1 MMLITDARGLIQYHE
16 HIRQETLGKSHF
28 VGFVESPTMLLTSTS
43 PLRKTNDWARAPLE
57 VCCGCSSPVNA
68 QLGALARIDLGE
80 IGEFGVVGDGMPSAS
95 HKVAVEEYPQ
105 PLPSSSV
112 SPKAVSTVKLHGKLH
127 HEKLQ
132 EVNRRSSSRT
142 YT

>member
-1 MMLITDARGLIQYHE
+1 
-16 HIRQETLGKSHF
+16 
-28 VGFVESPTMLLTSTS
+28 MLLTSTS
-43 PLRKTNDWARAPLE
+43 SLPKTNDWARAPLE
-57 VCCGCSSPVNA
+57 VCCGCSAPVNA
-68 QLGALARIDLGE
+68 KLGALARTDLGE

-95 HKVAVEEYPQ
+95 HKVAVEECPQ

-132 EVNRRSSSRT
+132 SKFIFEDIHQGMWAFCGHTS
-142 YT
+142 